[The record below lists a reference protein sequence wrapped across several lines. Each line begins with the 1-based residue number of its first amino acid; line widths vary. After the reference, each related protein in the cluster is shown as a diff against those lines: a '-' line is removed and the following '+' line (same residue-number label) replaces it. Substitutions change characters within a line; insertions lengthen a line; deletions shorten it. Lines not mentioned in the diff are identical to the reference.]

1 MGEMVCGSDLAVRRP
16 VFKRTT
22 WWRLLQTGV
31 IPSRKVGGK
40 RLVNLADVDAYL
52 RGEQAGT
59 PTSTPSEVT
68 R

>member
-22 WWRLLQTGV
+22 WWKLLQSGV

-40 RLVNLADVDAYL
+40 RLVDLAAVDAYL
-52 RGEQAGT
+52 RGET
-59 PTSTPSEVT
+59 TSSPSGAA